1 MQYQSEVKNPA
12 YAPAVHELDKWIAET
27 AAADPPR
34 GGFRFPPALLS
45 QHSPFRQVAAGLA
58 QCSCHNGLYWAITG
72 VNGPSRSNRVRRM
85 PAAGGVMLWVYV
97 PRGTSLDRIAVTSDA
112 DVPDNA
118 IWFDL
123 VNPDQQEDKIV
134 ERKIGVA
141 VPTREEMQ
149 EIEVTS
155 RLYVENGARYMTAT
169 LMCQSDTDTP
179 KTTPVTFILSGHRLD
194 HRPLRRAASVHDR
207 RQQARPG
214 LPGRGERRIR
224 PDGPARRGDRSRRR
238 HPGAHRR
245 RGRSGLPRHF
255 RAGGASSKRSHQT
268 ILKVIGRKG
277 DLTSKVRESLVSIGR
292 LLLYLANEADSESMR
307 WAKETRS
314 QLRGM
319 QRDVQSLSDHA
330 TYLSNKITF
339 LLDAMLGVVFIEQN
353 NIIKIFSIAAV
364 VLMPPTL
371 VASIYGMN
379 FKHMPELDWTLGY
392 PLAILLML
400 VAAALPYFIFK
411 WKKWL

>member
-1 MQYQSEVKNPA
+1 MGKV
-12 YAPAVHELDKWIAET
+12 
-27 AAADPPR
+27 
-34 GGFRFPPALLS
+34 
-45 QHSPFRQVAAGLA
+45 
-58 QCSCHNGLYWAITG
+58 
-72 VNGPSRSNRVRRM
+72 
-85 PAAGGVMLWVYV
+85 VMLSAYV
-97 PRGTSLDRIAVTSDA
+97 PHGASLDRIPVAPGDPI
-112 DVPDNA
+112 PDSA
-118 IWFDL
+118 IWFDMIQ
-123 VNPDQQEDKIV
+123 PTHQEDRLV
-134 ERKIGVA
+134 ESAVGIS

-169 LMCQSDTDTP
+169 LMCQSDTDAP
-179 KTTPVTFILSGHRLD
+179 KTTAVTFILSGHRLITVRYD
-194 HRPLRRAASVHDR
+194 EPRPFLIVGNKLARVCPAGATGESVLMDLLDAVIDRAADI
-207 RQQARPG
+207 
-214 LPGRGERRIR
+214 LERI
-224 PDGPARRGDRSRRR
+224 
-238 HPGAHRR
+238 GAEVDQV
-245 RGRSGLPRHF
+245 
-255 RAGGASSKRSHQT
+255 SHQIFEPEGGKT
-268 ILKVIGRKG
+268 RAHHDVLRSIGRKG

-292 LLLYLANEADSESMR
+292 VLLYLANEADSMR

-330 TYLSNKITF
+330 SYLSSKITF

-379 FKHMPELDWTLGY
+379 FKYMPELSWEFGY
-392 PLAILLML
+392 PLAIILM
-400 VAAALPYFIFK
+400 VIAGALPFLFFK